1 MEFRAHEMGG
11 SPCALQICWH
21 FRRIALSPAFAG
33 LIIFCAYLPGA
44 CAPGFMRQPAPQAKT
59 DSRAKPL
66 VPRTLSDISSMGNF
80 WLAKNGFGD
89 WARRCLVAVSVSTCW
104 PRILQ

>member
-33 LIIFCAYLPGA
+33 LKIFCAYLGL
-44 CAPGFMRQPAPQAKT
+44 APQALCGSLLRRLKLT
-59 DSRAKPL
+59 LEQSPLYL
-66 VPRTLSDISSMGNF
+66 VP
-80 WLAKNGFGD
+80 
-89 WARRCLVAVSVSTCW
+89 
-104 PRILQ
+104 